1 MDEKEELISKMESI
15 LGLVPSQTRLVL
27 NAIVHP
33 DVIDETKRYIKA
45 MDKAAMCTKFVA
57 PWDCAKEAEAK
68 FENIK
73 YGWLGAGTSLEFD
86 WWCEPCRKRV
96 ME

>member
-1 MDEKEELISKMESI
+1 MDEKEELIHQMEHI
-15 LGLVPSQTRLVL
+15 LGLVPGNTRLIL
-27 NAIVHP
+27 NGLVHP
-33 DVIDETKRYIKA
+33 EVIEYTKRFIKA
-45 MDKAAMCTKFVA
+45 KDFASQCQKFKA

-73 YGWLGAGTSLEFD
+73 YGWLGGGTTMEFD